1 MRLSTVDGAEFRF
14 WLTRRYVR
22 IVWLT
27 LHQLTL
33 AGAAPT
39 ATQSPAAQAA
49 MADFQREQ
57 ALDKTDFDSD
67 FKAQAQ
73 ALPLGSDPVLLTKVQ
88 GKQGAD
94 STPILCLHSASGTGI
109 DLALEPQISHSLL
122 ALLESAVR
130 SAQWQ
135 TSPPSKLGLAAAMP
149 ATGSLN

>member
-1 MRLSTVDGAEFRF
+1 
-14 WLTRRYVR
+14 
-22 IVWLT
+22 
-27 LHQLTL
+27 
-33 AGAAPT
+33 
-39 ATQSPAAQAA
+39 
-49 MADFQREQ
+49 MADFQRQQ

-67 FKAQAQ
+67 FQAQ

-94 STPILCLHSASGTGI
+94 GSPILCLHSASGTGI

-135 TSPPSKLGLAAAMP
+135 LSPPSKLGLAAAMP
-149 ATGSLN
+149 ATGSLNELAAPGHSHVGRSAGVLSLT